1 MIYSTYIKAS
11 APEKGEGIR
20 LAIYQGKGPAGTEQA
35 IGHNFETLIQAVDAA
50 KRFDAQL
57 ISFPELFISGY
68 DLTPETG
75 HDLAM
80 EVDGPWMRKVAEVAK
95 EKEIAIIC
103 PYPEKAQVAGETRFY
118 DAMALFD
125 RDGRL
130 LKNYRKTHLWGPDER
145 KVWSFGYVYP
155 EEGEPYTVSL
165 VNGFP
170 VGVLNCYEGEF
181 FELARILAL
190 KGAKLVVIPTAADE
204 WATLSDGSRTK
215 KPYPDISKTLLP
227 SHAYENEMFI
237 AYSNHCNE
245 ETVDGKVQAS
255 YLGNSMVA
263 DPHGQMV
270 VAARNEETLL
280 VADCIPGDYGPTH
293 PENTH
298 YLKDRRPE
306 LYKELVA
313 TEVAYAGGFG
323 YPEKPE

>member
-1 MIYSTYIKAS
+1 MIYSTYIKPN
-11 APEKGEGIR
+11 APEKGKGIR
-20 LAIYQGKGPAGTEQA
+20 LAIFQGKGPAGTEQA
-35 IGHNFETLIQAVDAA
+35 IGHNFETLVQAVDSA

-80 EVDGPWMRKVAEVAK
+80 EVDSPWMRKVAEVAK

-118 DAMALFD
+118 DAIAMFD
-125 RDGRL
+125 RDGTL

-155 EEGEPYTVSL
+155 EEGEAYSVSL

-170 VGVLNCYEGEF
+170 VGLLNCYEGEF

-204 WATLSDGSRTK
+204 WATMSDGSRTK

-245 ETVDGKVQAS
+245 ETVDGKS
-255 YLGNSMVA
+255 PGKLLG
-263 DPHGQMV
+263 
-270 VAARNEETLL
+270 
-280 VADCIPGDYGPTH
+280 
-293 PENTH
+293 
-298 YLKDRRPE
+298 K
-306 LYKELVA
+306 
-313 TEVAYAGGFG
+313 
-323 YPEKPE
+323 